1 MTVAHDVVSEKVKTW
16 TIPKKR
22 LIIGDGKFLNLK
34 LNELQERYAGRLM
47 IRTDLENEMVTIY
60 TQNRVDEVTF
70 TAFMNINAPG
80 IVPKIMKIGEI

>member
-1 MTVAHDVVSEKVKTW
+1 MLTATDVVSEKVKTW
-16 TIPKKR
+16 VIPKKR
-22 LIIGDGKFLNLK
+22 LIIGDGKFLNLN
-34 LNELQERYAGRLM
+34 LNELQRRYDGRLM

-60 TQNRVDEVTF
+60 TQNKVDEVTF